1 MVQLISSREHLSN
14 RTTCALGGQN
24 MPQNSSL
31 RLWVQRCELRV
42 TVSQR
47 AGDDNICAV
56 SFVQPAASVSY
67 SPVDTGLV
75 PSPCLSCLARDAA
88 SRDSTGEPG
97 GYETRSRAV
106 AKASSESERSRLR
119 RRPRSTS

>member
-56 SFVQPAASVSY
+56 SFVQPAAPVSY
-67 SPVDTGLV
+67 TPVETGFAPSSISLV
-75 PSPCLSCLARDAA
+75 QPEPRQAA
-88 SRDSTGEPG
+88 SLQG
-97 GYETRSRAV
+97 SRPV
-106 AKASSESERSRLR
+106 TKRVLERWR
-119 RRPRSTS
+119 RHRAR